1 MAEILSNQFTTTI
14 SKGIQTTTKQIL
26 SNQFAAT
33 ISRSAQTITK
43 QILSNQFTTTI
54 SRESEVPATLGD
66 DLSTVIN
73 IYKKGVLLT
82 PVSGTPTTDEY
93 TVTITGT
100 TGCTATLEDDKKTI
114 KLLTI
119 TSNTGRIDVSINIEN
134 KETYIK
140 SIPVASITGTQQI
153 NGAMSKIDQ
162 KADKI
167 NLLVQ
172 GETASELTMTDTFI
186 ELISDNITLTAEHI
200 NLNGYVSNDDAN
212 WSIDNEGNMR
222 AENLK
227 IEGNVGADTLSVNY
241 IDNPCYPATLAGSV
255 HLYVNA
261 NTGNDDYTIDDILQS
276 YDEAEEYGY
285 DSYRKKFKTL
295 QGALDASP
303 AFLNNKNLRI
313 TLETDTTEDVYI
325 RGFTSGAVR
334 IYLNGYTI
342 YGNVHGYANSATVY
356 LYGGTVDNTTATQG
370 VIHPNIGFNFASR
383 CVSAGFDACQYV
395 ALYKVKVF
403 GADNKPSN
411 ISSNYKVAVASAAG
425 TGSIYCSDVQ
435 ITNCAIGFRT
445 NNMGCIHVA
454 KSSGKASR
462 YGFESTTGGQIS
474 IADGNQAG
482 GATANTSESNGGQ
495 VWYNSPTFDGS
506 TTSTDTTTAPS
517 ASTTKTMTIKST
529 YGDTYR
535 SSVYNNWKKDGT
547 VRQGDYGYGDCTGC
561 WFFGT
566 AFSELKGKTIT
577 KVQITITRNSG
588 GTSVPVEHKL
598 WMHRYT
604 SRPSGAPTL
613 TSGWSQTFR
622 LATGNS
628 TTIAITNSTV
638 LNAISA
644 GTCKGFALR
653 NTYDSAHYS
662 VCSGNVTVK
671 ITYTE

>member
-1 MAEILSNQFTTTI
+1 MAEIFSNTFTTNINKVIVAETD
-14 SKGIQTTTKQIL
+14 KNTQIIIMKNKVEL
-26 SNQFAAT
+26 AAVN
-33 ISRSAQTITK
+33 S
-43 QILSNQFTTTI
+43 
-54 SRESEVPATLGD
+54 
-66 DLSTVIN
+66 
-73 IYKKGVLLT
+73 
-82 PVSGTPTTDEY
+82 TPTTGQY
-93 TVTITGT
+93 KVTIAETKN
-100 TGCTATLEDDKKTI
+100 CTARLENDYKTI
-114 KLLTI
+114 TLLTA
-119 TSNTGRIDVSINIEN
+119 TGNSGEIKLSINIEG
-134 KETYIK
+134 KKTISK
-140 SIPVASITGTQQI
+140 IIPVASITSSNTISTYHSEQQQLANKFTWLVKSGTSSS
-153 NGAMSKIDQ
+153 NM
-162 KADKI
+162 
-167 NLLVQ
+167 
-172 GETASELTMTDTFI
+172 ELTD
-186 ELISDNITLTAEHI
+186 ELFNLVSKNITLTADRI
-200 NLNGYVSNDDAN
+200 NLNGYVSNDNAN
-212 WSIDNEGNMR
+212 WGIDNEGNIR

-227 IEGNVGADTLSVNY
+227 IEGDVGADTLSVNY

-276 YDEAEEYGY
+276 YDEAEEQGNDYL
-285 DSYRKKFKTL
+285 RKKFKTL

-313 TLETDTTEDVYI
+313 TLETNTTEDVYI

-334 IYLNGYTI
+334 IYLNGHTI
-342 YGNVHGYANSATVY
+342 YGSVHGYANSPIY
-356 LYGGTVDNTTATQG
+356 IYGGTVDNITATQG
-370 VIHPNIGFNFASR
+370 VIHPNTGLNIASR
-383 CVSAGFDACQYV
+383 SVSVGFESCQYV
-395 ALYKVKVF
+395 GLYKVKVF
-403 GADNKPSN
+403 GADNNPSDV
-411 ISSNYKVAVASAAG
+411 SSNYKAAVASSAG
-425 TGSIYCSDVQ
+425 TGSVYCSDVQ
-435 ITNCAIGFRT
+435 ITNCAIGFRA

-462 YGFESTTGGQIS
+462 YGFESITGGQIS

-482 GATANTSESNGGQ
+482 GATANTSKSSGGQ
-495 VWYNSPTFDGS
+495 VWYNSPTFDGN

-517 ASTTKTMTIKST
+517 TSTTKTMTIKSS

-535 SSVYNNWKKDGT
+535 SSVYNSWKKDGT

-566 AFSELKGKTIT
+566 AFAELKGRTIS

-662 VCSGNVTVK
+662 VCSGSVTVK